1 MDVIIEP
8 GWKETLKQE
17 FEKPYFAK
25 IVEFLNKEDLTGMKI
40 YPPEDM
46 MYNAFNC
53 TPFDKVKVVILGQDP
68 YHGEG
73 QANGLC
79 FSVTKGTKRP
89 PSLVNVFKEI
99 SSDLGVPITG
109 RNGDLRHWASQGV
122 LLLNASLTVRANE
135 PMSHAR
141 IGWMQFTDAVI
152 KRLSLE
158 KKGLVFL
165 LWGRFA
171 QEKKNLIDE
180 KCHRILEAAHPSPLS
195 ARNGF
200 FGCRHFSLTNEILI
214 KEGLSPIEWNP
225 DLKT

>member
-1 MDVIIEP
+1 MDDIIEP

-40 YPPEDM
+40 YPPEDLR
-46 MYNAFNC
+46 YNAFNC

-99 SSDLGVPITG
+99 SSDLGIPISG
-109 RNGDLRHWASQGV
+109 RNGDLSHWASQGV

-152 KRLSLE
+152 KRLSVE

-165 LWGRFA
+165 LWGKFA
-171 QEKKNLIDE
+171 QEKKNLIDA
-180 KCHRILEAAHPSPLS
+180 KRHRILEAAHPSPLS

-214 KEGLSPIEWNP
+214 QEGLSPIEWNP

>member
-1 MDVIIEP
+1 MDDIIEP

-40 YPPEDM
+40 YPPEDLR
-46 MYNAFNC
+46 YNAFNC

-79 FSVTKGTKRP
+79 FSVTKGTKLP

-109 RNGDLRHWASQGV
+109 RNGDLSHWASQGV

-152 KRLSLE
+152 KRLSVE

-171 QEKKNLIDE
+171 QEKKHLIDA
-180 KCHRILEAAHPSPLS
+180 KRHRILEAAHPSPLS

-225 DLKT
+225 DLNT

>member
-79 FSVTKGTKRP
+79 FSVTNGTKLP
-89 PSLVNVFKEI
+89 PSLVNIFKEI

-109 RNGDLRHWASQGV
+109 LNGDLSHWASQGV

-152 KRLSLE
+152 QRLSVD

-165 LWGRFA
+165 LWGRFV
-171 QEKKNLIDE
+171 QEKKHLIDA
-180 KCHRILEAAHPSPLS
+180 KRHRILEAAHPSPLS

-225 DLKT
+225 DLNT

>member
-8 GWKETLKQE
+8 GWKETLKLE

-53 TPFDKVKVVILGQDP
+53 TPFDKVKVVIIGQDP

-79 FSVTKGTKRP
+79 FSVTKGTKLP
-89 PSLVNVFKEI
+89 PSLVNIFKEI

-109 RNGDLRHWASQGV
+109 RNGDLSHWASQGV

-152 KRLSLE
+152 KRLSVD

-171 QEKKNLIDE
+171 QEKKQLIDA
-180 KCHRILEAAHPSPLS
+180 KRHRILEAAHPSPLS

-225 DLKT
+225 DLNT

>member
-17 FEKPYFAK
+17 FEKPYFAE
-25 IVEFLNKEDLTGMKI
+25 IVEFLNKEDLTGIKI
-40 YPPEDM
+40 YPPEDI
-46 MYNAFNC
+46 MYNAFNG
-53 TPFDKVKVVILGQDP
+53 TPFDKVKVVIIGQDP

-79 FSVTKGTKRP
+79 FSVTKGTKLP
-89 PSLVNVFKEI
+89 PSLVNIFKEI

-109 RNGDLRHWASQGV
+109 RNGDLSHWASQGV

-152 KRLSLE
+152 QRLSVD

-171 QEKKNLIDE
+171 QEKKHLIDA
-180 KCHRILEAAHPSPLS
+180 KRHRILEAAHPSPLS

-200 FGCRHFSLTNEILI
+200 FGCRHFSLTNKILI
-214 KEGLSPIEWNP
+214 QEGLSPIEWNP
-225 DLKT
+225 DLNT

>member
-8 GWKETLKQE
+8 GWKETLKLE

-25 IVEFLNKEDLTGMKI
+25 IVEFLNKEDLAGMKI
-40 YPPEDM
+40 YPPEELR
-46 MYNAFNC
+46 YNAFNC
-53 TPFDKVKVVILGQDP
+53 TPFDKVKVVIIGQDP

-79 FSVTKGTKRP
+79 FSVTKGTKLP

-99 SSDLGVPITG
+99 SSDLGLPITG
-109 RNGDLRHWASQGV
+109 RNGDLSHWASQGV

-152 KRLSLE
+152 KRLSVE

-171 QEKKNLIDE
+171 QEKKQLIDA
-180 KCHRILEAAHPSPLS
+180 KRHRILEAAHPSPLS

-225 DLKT
+225 DLNT

>member
-1 MDVIIEP
+1 MDDIIEP

-40 YPPEDM
+40 YPPEDLR
-46 MYNAFNC
+46 YNAFNC
-53 TPFDKVKVVILGQDP
+53 TPFDKVKVIIIGQDP

-79 FSVTKGTKRP
+79 FSVTKGTKLP

-109 RNGDLRHWASQGV
+109 RNGDLSHWASQGV

-152 KRLSLE
+152 KRLSVE

-171 QEKKNLIDE
+171 QEKKHLIDA
-180 KCHRILEAAHPSPLS
+180 KRHRILEAAHPSPLS

-214 KEGLSPIEWNP
+214 EEGLSPIEWNP
-225 DLKT
+225 DLNT

>member
-17 FEKPYFAK
+17 FEKPYFAQ
-25 IVEFLNKEDLTGMKI
+25 ILEFLKKENLARRKI
-40 YPPEDM
+40 YPPEKLR
-46 MYNAFNC
+46 YNAFNC
-53 TPFDKVKVVILGQDP
+53 TPFNKVKVVILGQDP

-79 FSVTKGTKRP
+79 FSVTKGTKLP
-89 PSLVNVFKEI
+89 PSLVNIFKEI

-109 RNGDLRHWASQGV
+109 LNGDLSHWASQGV

-158 KKGLVFL
+158 KKGLIFL

-180 KCHRILEAAHPSPLS
+180 KRHRILEAAHPSPLS

-200 FGCRHFSLTNEILI
+200 FGCRHFSLTNEILVQ
-214 KEGLSPIEWNP
+214 EGLSPIEWNP
-225 DLKT
+225 DLNT

>member
-40 YPPEDM
+40 YPSENLR
-46 MYNAFNC
+46 YNAFNC

-79 FSVTKGTKRP
+79 FSVTNGTKLP

-99 SSDLGVPITG
+99 SSDLGVPVTG
-109 RNGDLRHWASQGV
+109 RNGDLSHWASQGV

-152 KRLSLE
+152 KRLSVE

-171 QEKKNLIDE
+171 QEKKNLIDA
-180 KCHRILEAAHPSPLS
+180 KRHRILEAAHPSPLS

-214 KEGLSPIEWNP
+214 IEGLSPIEWNP
-225 DLKT
+225 DLNT

>member
-40 YPPEDM
+40 YPPEDLR
-46 MYNAFNC
+46 YNAFNC

-99 SSDLGVPITG
+99 SSDLGIPISG
-109 RNGDLRHWASQGV
+109 RNGDLSHWASQGV

-152 KRLSLE
+152 KRLSVE

-165 LWGRFA
+165 LWGKFA
-171 QEKKNLIDE
+171 QEKKNLIDA
-180 KCHRILEAAHPSPLS
+180 KRHRILEAAHPSPLS

-225 DLKT
+225 DLNT

>member
-79 FSVTKGTKRP
+79 FSVTNGTKLP
-89 PSLVNVFKEI
+89 PSLVNVFKDI
-99 SSDLGVPITG
+99 SSDLGIPISG
-109 RNGDLRHWASQGV
+109 RNGDLSHWASQGV

-152 KRLSLE
+152 QRLSVD

-171 QEKKNLIDE
+171 QEKKHLIDA
-180 KCHRILEAAHPSPLS
+180 KRHRILEAAHPSPLS

-225 DLKT
+225 DLNT

>member
-1 MDVIIEP
+1 MDDIIEP

-40 YPPEDM
+40 YPPEDLR
-46 MYNAFNC
+46 YNAFNC

-89 PSLVNVFKEI
+89 PSLVNIFKEI

-152 KRLSLE
+152 KRLSVE

-165 LWGRFA
+165 LWGKFA
-171 QEKKNLIDE
+171 QEKKNLIDA
-180 KCHRILEAAHPSPLS
+180 KRHRILEAAHPSPLS

-214 KEGLSPIEWNP
+214 QEGLSPIEWNP

>member
-25 IVEFLNKEDLTGMKI
+25 IVEFLNKEDLTGIKI
-40 YPPEDM
+40 YPPEDLR
-46 MYNAFNC
+46 YNAFNC
-53 TPFDKVKVVILGQDP
+53 TPFDKVKVVIIGQDP

-79 FSVTKGTKRP
+79 FSVTKGTKLP

-109 RNGDLRHWASQGV
+109 LNSDLSHWARQGV

-152 KRLSLE
+152 QRLSVD
-158 KKGLVFL
+158 KKGLIFL

-171 QEKKNLIDE
+171 QEKKHLIDA
-180 KCHRILEAAHPSPLS
+180 KRHRILEAAHPSPLS

-225 DLKT
+225 DLNT

>member
-53 TPFDKVKVVILGQDP
+53 TPFDKVKVIIIGQDP

-99 SSDLGVPITG
+99 SSDLGIPISG
-109 RNGDLRHWASQGV
+109 RNGDLSHWASQGV

-152 KRLSLE
+152 KRLSVE

-165 LWGRFA
+165 LWGKFA
-171 QEKKNLIDE
+171 QEKKNLIDA
-180 KCHRILEAAHPSPLS
+180 KRHRILEAAHPSPLS

-214 KEGLSPIEWNP
+214 QEGLSPIEWNP